1 MRIYVA
7 SKHSLGEFALHPVN
21 VIEVCASGPSP
32 FADAQSYAKDYT
44 LDTDE
49 PAYVYA
55 VDVQFKGRY
64 DIVKEVVY
72 RSTPES

>member
-7 SKHSLGEFALHPVN
+7 SKHSKEQYALHPVN
-21 VIEVCASGPSP
+21 VIEVCASGPDP
-32 FADAQSYAKDYT
+32 LTDAMSYAQDYT

-64 DIVKEVVY
+64 EVVKEVVY